1 MRNFFTLIFVIF
13 TIFSCQVNNSDK
25 SSNSLNE
32 FPILIDTFNFETKK
46 VKVNRQI
53 ISNSEIIYIG
63 KKKDSIY
70 INYFFKDF
78 PDLPIP
84 PPPPIPGKTK
94 SESDNFEFKTIDS
107 TSLSKKL
114 RSNKMFNYYINWE
127 SINNSRVHPKGKI
140 SIKVDTTQI
149 IKNDNIH
156 LNSNKQFYEAYPVLI
171 ENQELD
177 TITLSYGHQI
187 PLITEAKDSLGNW
200 MPIERKW
207 TYICGVGI
215 GQIILPPSEIG
226 ISSTMIFHGNY
237 KTKLR
242 IKIDSITSNEF
253 FGSINYN
260 QFYSRK
266 E

>member
-1 MRNFFTLIFVIF
+1 MRNSLIIIF
-13 TIFSCQVNNSDK
+13 AISTIFSCQLNYSDK

-32 FPILIDTFNFETKK
+32 FPTLIDTFNLETKK
-46 VKVNRQI
+46 VEVNRQM

-63 KKKDSIY
+63 KKKDTIY
-70 INYFFKDF
+70 INYFLKYF
-78 PDLPIP
+78 PELPIT
-84 PPPPIPGKTK
+84 PPPPIPGKK
-94 SESDNFEFKTIDS
+94 ESENDNNKIKIIDS
-107 TSLSKKL
+107 TSLWKKL
-114 RSNKMFNYYINWE
+114 RNNEMFNYYINWE
-127 SINNSRVHPKGKI
+127 SINYAKIYPKGKI

-156 LNSNKQFYEAYPVLI
+156 LSSNNQFYEAYPVLI

-187 PLITEAKDSLGNW
+187 PLITEAIDSLGNW
-200 MPIERKW
+200 MPIERRW
-207 TYICGVGI
+207 SYICGVGI

-242 IKIDSITSNEF
+242 VKFDSITSNEF